1 MKWDKAGAIKALDAK
16 ECIVCEKFKPVYVV
30 VTVHGK
36 KDLHLPCCSSE
47 CAETLAEIYSSVMA
61 EK

>member
-47 CAETLAEIYSSVMA
+47 CAEILAEIYGSVMA